1 MFVCFS
7 CFLEQGNCSLTAGLL
22 LELRAHMERY
32 MFSKPS
38 RAVSQVKM
46 AQDVLGAEGLPA
58 GVHF

>member
-1 MFVCFS
+1 
-7 CFLEQGNCSLTAGLL
+7 
-22 LELRAHMERY
+22 MERY